1 MDRVDLD
8 KINNFNLNQ
17 VRKTSVIIL
26 KKKKNE
32 FKTILYVVVSATE
45 QEIEDT
51 KRVKALTEGTLM
63 VLKDNNLITLREEVK
78 TVVFLGE
85 LKNYYPNDEIVYKFP
100 KRKVDIRE
108 NKPDYY
114 RDYSK
119 TVEEQKDSMWLVNT
133 APSLA
138 HCWASVTRKCNSK
151 YGLILEIVI
160 NNENNTRNN

>member
-1 MDRVDLD
+1 MERAELD

-17 VRKTSVIIL
+17 VKKTSVIIL
-26 KKKKNE
+26 KKKVSE
-32 FKTILYVVVSATE
+32 FRTIYYVVVSATE
-45 QEIEDT
+45 KEIEDT
-51 KRVKALTEGTLM
+51 KRAKALTEGTLM

-85 LKNYYPNDEIVYKFP
+85 LENYYPNDEIVYKFP

-119 TVEEQKDSMWLVNT
+119 TLEQQKNSMWLVNT
-133 APSLA
+133 APSLR
-138 HCWASVTRKCNSK
+138 HCWESIIRKCNSK

-160 NNENNTRNN
+160 KNENNTRNS